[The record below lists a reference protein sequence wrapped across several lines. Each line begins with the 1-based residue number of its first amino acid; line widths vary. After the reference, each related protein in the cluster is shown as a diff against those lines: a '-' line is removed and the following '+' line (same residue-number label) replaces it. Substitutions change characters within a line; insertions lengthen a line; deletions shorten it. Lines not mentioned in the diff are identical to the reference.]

1 MSVIP
6 KNPVCRDSL
15 KILGDF
21 WTMMI
26 IDILSDGPLRFR
38 DLENRI
44 QDVNTATLTNRLK
57 SMTLAGLIV
66 RNEQSRADVTYTL
79 TQLGEQAIPILS
91 AVNNFSD
98 YSKTN
103 TTVKQ

>member
-1 MSVIP
+1 MSIIL

-44 QDVNTATLTNRLK
+44 QDVNSATLTNRLK
-57 SMTLAGLIV
+57 SMTSAGLIV

-79 TQLGEQAIPILS
+79 TTLGEQAIPILN

-98 YSKTN
+98 YSKSN
-103 TTVKQ
+103 TVTK